1 MCDHMVKELTVGCL
15 DQPDI
20 KAGFIGE
27 IGITYPMTGK
37 SGWKRG
43 SWINKLS
50 LPIFFQIVP
59 SEIEKRS
66 IRAAAA
72 AQLAVGAPVSF
83 HPGRNPDSAFDI
95 MRVFL
100 EAGGKADRMILS
112 HTESKLTK
120 LPTIACEQI
129 EIETSVLQG
138 RFRNTRGCQSSPSSE
153 PTSNTTCLASKY
165 LTTPTTPRLTSPG
178 MENMNEIWCKH

>member
-37 SGWKRG
+37 SKLLDKKLDFNG
-43 SWINKLS
+43 SQP
-50 LPIFFQIVP
+50 LPD
-59 SEIEKRS
+59 IEKRS

-72 AQLAVGAPVSF
+72 AQLAAGAPVSF

-112 HTESKLTK
+112 HTESK
-120 LPTIACEQI
+120 
-129 EIETSVLQG
+129 S
-138 RFRNTRGCQSSPSSE
+138 R
-153 PTSNTTCLASKY
+153 
-165 LTTPTTPRLTSPG
+165 PG
-178 MENMNEIWCKH
+178 KVTF